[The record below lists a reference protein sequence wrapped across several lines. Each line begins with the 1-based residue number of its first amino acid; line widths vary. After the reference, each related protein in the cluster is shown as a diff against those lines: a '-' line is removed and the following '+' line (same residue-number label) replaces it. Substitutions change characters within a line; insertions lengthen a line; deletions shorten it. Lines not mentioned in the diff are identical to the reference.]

1 MRKKGEQGGKE
12 GRPAF
17 HTASVPLARL
27 LSPVLCLR
35 SQKRQKGAWPQT
47 TREEVTWGRG
57 ETGRETEKGTVGR
70 RGEKLTVNEISQLTN
85 KKQ

>member
-1 MRKKGEQGGKE
+1 MCEEEEGTRRK

-17 HTASVPLARL
+17 QPASVPLARL

-35 SQKRQKGAWPQT
+35 SQKRQKGFWPQT
-47 TREEVTWGRG
+47 IREEVTWGRG
-57 ETGRETEKGTVGR
+57 ETARETEKGAVGR
-70 RGEKLTVNEISQLTN
+70 GGGKLTVNEISQLTN

>member
-1 MRKKGEQGGKE
+1 M
-12 GRPAF
+12 
-17 HTASVPLARL
+17 
-27 LSPVLCLR
+27 LCLR
-35 SQKRQKGAWPQT
+35 SQKRQKGVWPQT
-47 TREEVTWGRG
+47 VREEVTWGRG